1 MANVAAALKEEIIR
15 LARKEFRTQ
24 ARGMKKASAHYR
36 RDIAA
41 LKRKV
46 AELQQQVVRGS
57 ETIPQEV
64 TTSRRSNATTR
75 LRFTAKGL
83 RAERKRL
90 GLSAG
95 DYAKLVGVSA
105 QSIYKWEGEVTR
117 PRNNHLLSIDSVRG
131 MGKKEAR
138 ARLDK
143 LPKPRAKGVRSS

>member
-64 TTSRRSNATTR
+64 TTSRGSNATTR

-143 LPKPRAKGVRSS
+143 LPKPRAKRVRSS

>member
-1 MANVAAALKEEIIR
+1 MTNIAAALKEEIIR

-41 LKRKV
+41 LKRRV
-46 AELQQQVVRGS
+46 NELQQQVARGNGAIAQKATASRDS
-57 ETIPQEV
+57 E
-64 TTSRRSNATTR
+64 ATTR
-75 LRFTAKGL
+75 FRFTAKGL

>member
-1 MANVAAALKEEIIR
+1 MTNVAAALKEEIIR

-46 AELQQQVVRGS
+46 TQLEQQVARGNGADSQKATASLDS
-57 ETIPQEV
+57 E
-64 TTSRRSNATTR
+64 AKTR
-75 LRFTAKGL
+75 LRFTARGL

-90 GLSAG
+90 GLSAD
-95 DYAKLVGVSA
+95 DYARLLGVSA
-105 QSIYKWEGEVTR
+105 QSIYNWEGEVTR
-117 PRNNHLLSIDSVRG
+117 PRKNHVLMVDSVRG

-138 ARLDK
+138 ARLEK
-143 LPKPRAKGVRSS
+143 LGNSD